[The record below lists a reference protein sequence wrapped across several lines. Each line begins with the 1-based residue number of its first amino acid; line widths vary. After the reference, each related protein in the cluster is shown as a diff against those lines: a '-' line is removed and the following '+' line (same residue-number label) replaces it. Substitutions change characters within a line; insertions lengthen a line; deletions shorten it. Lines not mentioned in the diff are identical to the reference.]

1 MGLNKKLFIQPD
13 AAAAGDGHLVSDQV
27 ALFEFGIDDGTYT
40 GSGEKTS
47 DTGSGKF
54 GGQSAHFNGSSSKI
68 IANIPQPTGDRTVSC
83 WVRFHSIPSAQKEFL
98 DWVGNSS
105 VPTIRFNTYD
115 SDDLRIASG
124 GERYISNGSHT
135 IEVGEWYHIAVSIS
149 GSTATPYF
157 NNNALSTFTSSGS
170 TTDTQNLH
178 LGHNLD
184 ENRFSACQIDEVR
197 LYDAALSSSEIDA
210 LYTNTSPRTSN
221 LIAYYKMNGNSDD
234 EQTTYNGTDTNMT
247 YGYRGEVF
255 DGGSGTVLTTST
267 PKFGTHTALFDGS
280 DDDIDLPA
288 FNIGVNDFSYGMW
301 YKADDITTA
310 NQILIIMVQ
319 AADHLNY
326 GIQLNQISGKISVHP
341 IASGGGTKYLYS
353 SGVTL
358 DYNWHHVMYTKSST
372 DGHVLY
378 HDGTAVASDATFTG
392 DLATSS
398 GSNRLGRS
406 TSNIQEY
413 AGRIDQL
420 RFFNRALTSAE
431 VSTLYNES

>member
-1 MGLNKKLFIQPD
+1 MAKIDINNDGKPD
-13 AAAAGDGHLVSDQV
+13 ISISLPQIITML
-27 ALFEFGIDDGTYT
+27 ALFASIVGSYYT
-40 GSGEKTS
+40 
-47 DTGSGKF
+47 
-54 GGQSAHFNGSSSKI
+54 
-68 IANIPQPTGDRTVSC
+68 
-83 WVRFHSIPSAQKEFL
+83 L
-98 DWVGNSS
+98 
-105 VPTIRFNTYD
+105 
-115 SDDLRIASG
+115 
-124 GERYISNGSHT
+124 
-135 IEVGEWYHIAVSIS
+135 
-149 GSTATPYF
+149 
-157 NNNALSTFTSSGS
+157 NAK
-170 TTDTQNLH
+170 
-178 LGHNLD
+178 
-184 ENRFSACQIDEVR
+184 
-197 LYDAALSSSEIDA
+197 IDA
-210 LYTNTSPRTSN
+210 LETATKKLKEN
-221 LIAYYKMNGNSDD
+221 